1 MTTTEKTRYIAT
13 PWDIQYWGRNTRTY
27 YHVKEDILRNVVQK
41 KWTKKLST
49 CRMQSNLPILL
60 KCTVFYSFAKRTKI
74 KVPFDIMPSLL
85 RAYIN
90 PKFSSLQMRKMVAIY
105 CVLKYLNRGSSS
117 FTHTFNSS
125 LAQKSMNIFEAQ
137 IDPFFTFIVFNFLV
151 QMLQHA
157 NILISDFFC
166 QDSWK
171 LT

>member
-1 MTTTEKTRYIAT
+1 MY
-13 PWDIQYWGRNTRTY
+13 
-27 YHVKEDILRNVVQK
+27 QK

-49 CRMQSNLPILL
+49 CKTQSNLPILL

-105 CVLKYLNRGSSS
+105 CVLLKYLNRGSSS

-125 LAQKSMNIFEAQ
+125 FAPKKYEHFWSPNWS
-137 IDPFFTFIVFNFLV
+137 FFYFYSIQLFSADATTCKYFNFGLFLV
-151 QMLQHA
+151 MKWWWNWFQIQD
-157 NILISDFFC
+157 ILA
-166 QDSWK
+166 K
-171 LT
+171 L